1 MVDHC
6 LKPVCGIHQRQQRVQ
21 LGADGLLGQ
30 QLHGVVVFRQ
40 RPLALLGQVLF
51 APLDAL
57 FAARADDP
65 RPRDV
70 DHVLLI
76 RQAEHGKMQLKHTLQ
91 QQQCV
96 VGQVVQDALAK
107 ILPVKLRVQRPAQPV
122 VKLVQPLEGRRD
134 PGELNIMDGEQ
145 LFHCLNEI
153 DLHSKWFSLRNGI
166 LVFYHKRTENTT
178 PGIVQS
184 IADVTKEPPPGE
196 TGGADVKT
204 FPL

>member
-1 MVDHC
+1 
-6 LKPVCGIHQRQQRVQ
+6 
-21 LGADGLLGQ
+21 
-30 QLHGVVVFRQ
+30 
-40 RPLALLGQVLF
+40 
-51 APLDAL
+51 
-57 FAARADDP
+57 
-65 RPRDV
+65 
-70 DHVLLI
+70 
-76 RQAEHGKMQLKHTLQ
+76 MQLKHTLQ